1 MKTEACTNRL
11 GRPQNA
17 ILGALR
23 LRAIRYGR
31 FCPIMKKHLSLA
43 LIPALLIWTAATPRA
58 SAANLKTIF
67 LAARAHDMRYR
78 QSGASY
84 REARTIG
91 PEARSAFLPHI
102 SAEANTSYNDLTSR
116 ILGGSSTFVFP
127 SGHFT
132 FNAHGYGVSVS
143 ETLLDIQ
150 ALYAYRA
157 AGDTMRAARSRYE
170 LAKSDLVLGVC
181 AKYFGYLLARDD
193 LRLRRAEERAL
204 RAEYASAMRGFHL
217 GRVPIT
223 DANEARARYDAVR
236 AATLAAQNA
245 LRLARA
251 RIERMTGTPA
261 RGLWPLNLHHAL
273 PRPRAGVLV
282 TDEARALN
290 HNLVLQAARR
300 QAAAAAADARAASA
314 GRYPTITAQ
323 AAYSYSRAGNGE
335 FGFGTV
341 LRDKTIGLNLNL
353 PIYQGGELSAKSAHA
368 SAAAFHARVAALR
381 IQRRVRFD
389 VRQAFLNVRNGYD
402 EIRALKAAR
411 AAARQALASERLGVR
426 VGFRNNVDVLRAEQA
441 YYRSRR
447 DFARATYDYLLGRLE
462 LKAAVSHL
470 TAGDIDRLNALLK
483 PPSAPSAPSNGHAA
497 PGVGARP

>member
-1 MKTEACTNRL
+1 M
-11 GRPQNA
+11 GGFRPV
-17 ILGALR
+17 
-23 LRAIRYGR
+23 
-31 FCPIMKKHLSLA
+31 MKKRLLFA
-43 LIPALLIWTAATPRA
+43 LIPTVLACAARQAP
-58 SAANLKTIF
+58 AADLKSIF

-78 QSGASY
+78 QSAASY
-84 REARTIG
+84 REARTLG
-91 PEARSAFLPHI
+91 PEARSAFLPRI
-102 SAEANTSYNDLTSR
+102 SAQANTSYNDLTSR

-132 FNAHGYGVSVS
+132 FNAHGYGVSIT

-157 AGDTMRAARSRYE
+157 AGDTIRAARSRYD
-170 LAKSDLVLGVC
+170 LAKSDLVLAVC

-193 LRLRRAEERAL
+193 LHLRRAEERAL
-204 RAEYASAMRGFHL
+204 RAEYASAMHSFHL
-217 GRVPIT
+217 GRAPIT
-223 DANEARARYDAVR
+223 DANEARAQYEAVR
-236 AATLAAQNA
+236 AATLAARNA

-251 RIERMTGTPA
+251 RIERMTGAPA
-261 RGLWPLNLHHAL
+261 HGLWSLDLHHAL
-273 PRPRAGVLV
+273 PRPRTGVLAA
-282 TDEARALN
+282 DEAHAFD

-300 QAAAAAADARAASA
+300 EAAAAAAAARAASA
-314 GRYPTITAQ
+314 GRYPTIWAE
-323 AAYSYSRAGNGE
+323 AAYSYSRADNGE

-341 LRDKTIGLNLNL
+341 LRDKTIGIDLNL

-368 SAAAFHARVAALR
+368 SAAAFRAHVAALR

-411 AAARQALASERLGVR
+411 AAARQALASERLGAR
-426 VGFRNNVDVLRAEQA
+426 VGIRNNLDVLRAEQA

-447 DFARATYDYLLGRLE
+447 DFARATYDYLLGQLE
-462 LKAAVSHL
+462 LKAAMSHL

-483 PPSAPSAPSNGHAA
+483 PPSASSTPSNGHAA
-497 PGVGARP
+497 TGVGTHP